1 MRILCPHCGRPAKI
15 RTSRAIT
22 PLTREAYVQC
32 ENVDCCHVFRVIVSA
47 VNTVIP
53 PLIPNPAVFLPCTP
67 KAERDARQMS
77 LL

>member
-32 ENVDCCHVFRVIVSA
+32 ENMACCHVFRVLISA
-47 VNTVIP
+47 VSTIVP
-53 PLIPNPAVFLPCTP
+53 PLTPNPAVFLTRHA

>member
-47 VNTVIP
+47 VATVIP
-53 PLIPNPAVFLPCTP
+53 PLIPNPAVFLPNNS

>member
-1 MRILCPHCGRPAKI
+1 MRILCPHCNRPAKI

-32 ENVDCCHVFRVIVSA
+32 ENVACCHVFRVIVSA
-47 VNTVIP
+47 VATIVP
-53 PLIPNPAVFLPCTP
+53 PLAPNPSVFLPAHTKNDP
-67 KAERDARQMS
+67 EPRQRS